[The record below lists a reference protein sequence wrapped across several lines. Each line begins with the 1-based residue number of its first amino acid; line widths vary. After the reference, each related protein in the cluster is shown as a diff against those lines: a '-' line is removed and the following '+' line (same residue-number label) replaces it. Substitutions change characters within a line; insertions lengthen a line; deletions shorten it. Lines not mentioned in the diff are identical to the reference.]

1 MPVYLWK
8 GTDRGGKKQKGEIEA
23 DNVSVA
29 RQLVMKKGITIGSFK
44 QKPKD
49 ISEYVSFLA
58 PKVKERDLVIFVRQF
73 ATMIDA
79 GLPLVQCLEILQ
91 DQQSNPS
98 FRKIIKYVKRDVEE
112 GATLSDACRK
122 HPKVFDNL
130 FVNLIGAGEAGGV
143 LDVILNRLATYIE
156 KLASLKKKVKSAMTY
171 PGIVVTIALVVIAV
185 ILIYVIPVFAGL
197 FKDAGAKLP
206 AMTLFV
212 MSLSDFATRYFHW
225 IVLGLVLMGV
235 GIKQIRKNPK
245 GRLYTDRIL
254 LRLPVCGMLIRKVAI
269 ARFTRTLGTMLS
281 SGVPILDG
289 LDIVASTAGNKVIE
303 DAIREARDAIS
314 EGRPVAD
321 PLQETKVFPP
331 MVTQMISVGEA
342 TGALDTML
350 GKIADF
356 YDEEVDN
363 AVEALTS
370 LLEPML
376 IVFLGVTVGGLLIAM
391 YLPIFQIA
399 DVVSR
404 GA

>member
-235 GIKQIRKNPK
+235 GVKQIRKNPK

-254 LRLPVCGMLIRKVAI
+254 LRLPVCGMLICTSRVPNSHPPSW
-269 ARFTRTLGTMLS
+269 RTCSYRAVSRLS
-281 SGVPILDG
+281 
-289 LDIVASTAGNKVIE
+289 
-303 DAIREARDAIS
+303 
-314 EGRPVAD
+314 
-321 PLQETKVFPP
+321 
-331 MVTQMISVGEA
+331 
-342 TGALDTML
+342 
-350 GKIADF
+350 
-356 YDEEVDN
+356 
-363 AVEALTS
+363 
-370 LLEPML
+370 
-376 IVFLGVTVGGLLIAM
+376 
-391 YLPIFQIA
+391 LPI
-399 DVVSR
+399 R
-404 GA
+404 TR